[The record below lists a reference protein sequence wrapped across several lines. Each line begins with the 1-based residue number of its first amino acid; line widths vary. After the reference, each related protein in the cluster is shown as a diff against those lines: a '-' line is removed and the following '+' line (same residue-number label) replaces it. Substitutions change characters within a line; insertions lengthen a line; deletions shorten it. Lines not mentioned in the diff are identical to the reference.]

1 MPSEQSVCS
10 RFLTDS
16 KNSNDMKR
24 LTYIIMVMV
33 GTLLTSCM
41 GSDYAGPDLDQKG
54 TPWGNNSLTESNVIT
69 VAQLK
74 NAYQAAISGNGYKEI
89 TDDQQLKVIVTG
101 NDIQGN
107 LYQQIAVQDKTG
119 ALIVGIGATGLHG
132 YLPVGQEILIN
143 LKGLIIGGYGQQA
156 QLGGIYT
163 NATTG
168 AQSVGRMNRFTWQE
182 HFKLI
187 GEADASK
194 AQSLA
199 EEFDLSR
206 IADTKYLESNAG
218 KLMTIKKVAFVG
230 ADGKVVY
237 APKSQ
242 KDKAGSVNR
251 QLKDLSSDTN
261 ISTGNLVVRTST
273 FANFANEIVTKDT
286 INLTGIFT
294 RYRNTWQVLVRSTAD
309 IEKTVL
315 AYFSETFAKGK
326 GKFTINNVKLSGG
339 LNQVWSHATYNGISY
354 MKAGSYASGKNN
366 DAESW
371 LISPVIDLSKIKKAT
386 LSFKQVINAYFRK
399 LEDEATVCIKTEKGK
414 WESLKIG
421 YPAKPEKG
429 FTTFSTPG
437 ATQRID
443 ITKYAG
449 NKIQVAFIYK
459 GSSTAAGTWEIKDFN
474 IE

>member
-1 MPSEQSVCS
+1 
-10 RFLTDS
+10 
-16 KNSNDMKR
+16 MKR

-41 GSDYAGPDLDQKG
+41 GSDYAGPDFDRKG
-54 TPWGNNSLTESNVIT
+54 SPWGNNSLTESNVIT

-74 NAYQAAISGNGYKEI
+74 ATYQSVISGNSYKEI
-89 TDDQQLKVIVTG
+89 TEEQQLKVIVTG

-119 ALIVGIGATGLHG
+119 ALLVDIGATGLHG
-132 YLPVGQEILIN
+132 YLPVGQEILIS
-143 LKGLIIGGYGQQA
+143 LKGLVVGGYGQQA

-163 NATTG
+163 NTATG
-168 AQSVGRMNRFTWQE
+168 AQSVGKMNRFTWLE

-187 GEADASK
+187 GEADATK
-194 AQSLA
+194 AQALA
-199 EEFDLSR
+199 EEFDMRR
-206 IADTKYLESNAG
+206 ISDAKYLESNAG
-218 KLMTIKKVAFVG
+218 KLMTIAKVVFVG
-230 ADGKVVY
+230 ADGKAVY

-242 KDKAGSVNR
+242 KDKGGSVNR
-251 QLKDLSSDTN
+251 QLKDLISGTN

-273 FANFANEIVTKDT
+273 FADFANAPMTKDT

-294 RYRNTWQVLVRSTAD
+294 RYRNTWQILMRTPAD

-315 AYFSETFAKGK
+315 AYFSEKFATGQ
-326 GKFTINNVKLSGG
+326 GAFTIDSLKLSGD
-339 LNQVWSHATYNGISY
+339 LKQVWAHTTYNGISY
-354 MKAGSYASGKNN
+354 MKASAYANGKNN
-366 DAESW
+366 DAKGW

-386 LSFKQVINAYFRK
+386 LSFKQVINAYFGTLK
-399 LEDEATVCIKTEKGK
+399 EEAMVYIKTEKSK
-414 WESLKIG
+414 WEPLKIG

-449 NKIQVAFIYK
+449 NKIQVAFVYK
-459 GSSTAAGTWEIKDFN
+459 GTSTTAGTWEIKDFT